1 MITKYIAKAL
11 ERAAYQPIEH
21 DCYCATVRGLRG
33 VLATG
38 QSVEQCRQNLAEV
51 IEEWLLVRVAQ
62 NLRIPTL
69 GGVTIRVR
77 RAS

>member
-1 MITKYIAKAL
+1 MITKYVAKAL
-11 ERAAYQPIEH
+11 ERAAYQPIE
-21 DCYCATVRGLRG
+21 DGSYCATVRGLRG

-38 QSVEQCRQNLAEV
+38 TSVEECRQNLAEV
-51 IEEWLLVRVAQ
+51 VEAWLLVRVAQ
-62 NLRIPTL
+62 HLPIPTL

>member
-11 ERAAYQPIEH
+11 ERAAYEPIEH
-21 DCYCATVRGLRG
+21 GSYCATVRGLRG

-38 QSVEQCRQNLAEV
+38 PSVEECRQNLAEV
-51 IEEWLLVRVAQ
+51 VEEWLLVRVAKH
-62 NLRIPTL
+62 LPIPTL